1 MSGLRDR
8 SRKDVEV
15 GVYVEWAVT
24 KQNVTLALPKQ
35 TLKKLKILAI
45 HRDTS
50 LSGLLT
56 NCRERMV
63 AEDEAYR
70 RARAVHL
77 ELLDR
82 GFDMGTGGKL

>member
-1 MSGLRDR
+1 M
-8 SRKDVEV
+8 
-15 GVYVEWAVT
+15 A

-56 NCRERMV
+56 ECMERLA
-63 AEDEAYR
+63 AEDEAYQ

-82 GFDMGTGGKL
+82 GFDLGTGGRL

>member
-1 MSGLRDR
+1 M
-8 SRKDVEV
+8 V
-15 GVYVEWAVT
+15 

-56 NCRERMV
+56 DCMEGMV
-63 AEDEAYR
+63 AEDEAYQ

-82 GFDMGTGGKL
+82 GFDLGTAGSLS